1 MFTSLSLF
9 VGLLAGLSAV
19 RAQIV
24 SGARWTDTSGNPIQ
38 AHGAGIIK
46 VSAMHLMLVI
56 EPTYVIAAGWQH
68 LLLGGRRQV
77 AQQRAVQGGFLLQCM
92 RFVAWG

>member
-1 MFTSLSLF
+1 MFPSLSLF

-38 AHGAGIIK
+38 AHGSGIIK
-46 VSAMHLMLVI
+46 VSAMYLM
-56 EPTYVIAAGWQH
+56 
-68 LLLGGRRQV
+68 
-77 AQQRAVQGGFLLQCM
+77 
-92 RFVAWG
+92 